1 LASTIVGDAQKQ
13 KDVSVCFFFCKYGE
27 PAKSTFHSMARTF
40 LLQLLRQ
47 NQDLLPYIYDSQVQS
62 CEVTLSGGTTLEAL
76 LCEGLKNSGNTKIII
91 DGLDECEKPERTK
104 ILAWLKST
112 IGGAHLPDGTS
123 PMKAMVVSTDEL
135 DIKKALSKFLRKEI
149 QPTDMDS
156 ALQSYLALR
165 ILELQQK
172 FSLSDAESAGI
183 VQIVLQRAKGKL
195 MCSRFLQCILT

>member
-1 LASTIVGDAQKQ
+1 MEGAQKQ

-40 LLQLLRQ
+40 LLQLLQQ
-47 NQDLLPYIYDSQVQS
+47 NQDLLPYIYDRQVES
-62 CEVTLSGGTTLEAL
+62 GAVTLRGGTTLEAL

-112 IGGAHLPDGTS
+112 IGGAHLPDDTS
-123 PMKAMVVSTDEL
+123 PMKAMVVSTNEL

-149 QPTDMDS
+149 QPTDVDD

-172 FSLSDAESAGI
+172 FGLSEAESADI
-183 VQIVLQRAKGKL
+183 VQIILQRANGNL
-195 MCSRFLQCILT
+195 LFSGFSAELSNSS

>member
-1 LASTIVGDAQKQ
+1 VEDAQKQ
-13 KDVSVCFFFCKYGE
+13 KDVTVCFFFCKYGE

-47 NQDLLPYIYDSQVQS
+47 NQDLLPYIYDSQAQS
-62 CEVTLSGGTTLEAL
+62 CEVTLSGGTPLEAL

-123 PMKAMVVSTDEL
+123 PIKAMVVSTNEL
-135 DIKKALSKFLRKEI
+135 DIKKALSKFLQKRI
-149 QPTDMDS
+149 QPADVDV
-156 ALQSYLALR
+156 ALKSYLDLR

-172 FSLSDAESAGI
+172 FGLSDAESADI
-183 VQIVLQRAKGKL
+183 VQIILQRAKGKL
-195 MCSRFLQCILT
+195 MCSGISPVLSNLS